1 MENKEVL
8 EETKYSNR
16 GHIDLD
22 DIPISDT
29 TLALCEFSQE
39 SRGLEICLRVMWQ
52 HGLKTYSS
60 YPGSNNVFDIGYIVM
75 EEEEDVFCYLSE
87 KVLQRGNGIII
98 RNEDNRQVIKFFGSK
113 GEKNSEMIFLAQ
125 DILTGKKYNNK
136 KMLEEKME
144 EPLPDS
150 WIRRLRYYD
159 SNKNSTY
166 WGEKVYIKRK

>member
-1 MENKEVL
+1 MENKEVFK
-8 EETKYSNR
+8 ETKYSNK
-16 GHIDLD
+16 GHINLD

-29 TLALCEFSQE
+29 ILALEEFSQG
-39 SRGLEICLRVMWQ
+39 SRGLEICLRIMWQ

-75 EEEEDVFCYLSE
+75 EEDEDIFCYLSE

-98 RNEDNRQVIKFFGSK
+98 GNEDNRQVIKFLGSK

-125 DILTGKKYNNK
+125 DILTGKKYNNE
-136 KMLEEKME
+136 LIEEKID

-150 WIRRLRYYD
+150 WIRRLRSYD
-159 SNKNSTY
+159 SNTNSVY
-166 WGEKVYIKRK
+166 WSEKVYIKRK